1 LETRKNISKSSEAQ
15 MALTDQIIKL
25 VDGRALGYAE
35 FGDPT
40 GKPVLFFHGFP
51 ASRLEG
57 IALDTPARAVGVRLI
72 APDRPGF
79 GLSDPKPGRSF
90 SDWPEDIIQLA
101 SHLRIYDFAVLGT
114 SGGSPYVVA
123 CADRIS
129 ERLTA
134 AGIVS
139 GISPLR
145 SQAVRLTMKPDQR
158 RMFISVARFPWL
170 ARHML
175 ARSMQEVQADFP
187 SVLSRMAAER
197 PDVDKSVLERPDIT
211 DMLRTNLTEAFR
223 QGVAGAVQELALYP
237 GSWRIAL
244 KKVTY
249 PVQIWQGRKDVIT
262 PPSMAEEL
270 ASLLPHTLTRWY
282 PDEGHCLL
290 FARSEEILRQL
301 VP

>member
-1 LETRKNISKSSEAQ
+1 
-15 MALTDQIIKL
+15 MVLTDQTIKL
-25 VDGRALGYAE
+25 ADGRALGYAE
-35 FGDPT
+35 LGDPS
-40 GKPVLFFHGFP
+40 GRPVFFFHGFP

-57 IALDTPARAVGVRLI
+57 IVLDAPARTVGVRLI

-79 GLSDPKPGRSF
+79 GLSDPKRGRSF
-90 SDWPEDIIQLA
+90 TDWPDDVIQLA
-101 SHLRIYDFAVLGT
+101 VHLGIYDFAVLGT

-123 CADRIS
+123 CADHIS

-139 GISPLR
+139 GISPLHNR
-145 SQAVRLTMKPDQR
+145 AVRLTMNADQR
-158 RMFISVARFPWL
+158 RMFVSVARFPWL
-170 ARHML
+170 ARRML

-187 SVLSRMAAER
+187 SVLRQMAAER
-197 PDVDKSVLERPDIT
+197 PDVDKFVLERQDIK
-211 DMLRTNLTEAFR
+211 DMLRANLTETFR
-223 QGVAGAVQELALYP
+223 QGVASAAQELALYP
-237 GSWRIAL
+237 RSWRLAL
-244 KKVTY
+244 KNVTY

-282 PDEGHCLL
+282 TNEGHSLL

-301 VP
+301 AS

>member
-1 LETRKNISKSSEAQ
+1 
-15 MALTDQIIKL
+15 MALTDQTIKL
-25 VDGRALGYAE
+25 ADGRALGYAE
-35 FGDPT
+35 FGDPS
-40 GKPVLFFHGFP
+40 GIPVLFFHGFP

-57 IALDTPARAVGVRLI
+57 IVLDTPARAVGVRLI

-79 GLSDPKPGRSF
+79 GLSDPKRGRSF
-90 SDWPEDIIQLA
+90 SGWPDDVVQLA
-101 SHLRIYDFAVLGT
+101 VHLGIYDFAVLGT

-123 CADRIS
+123 CADRIP

-139 GISPLR
+139 GISPLHNR
-145 SQAVRLTMKPDQR
+145 AVRLTMNADQR
-158 RMFISVARFPWL
+158 RMFVSVARFPWL
-170 ARHML
+170 ARRMF

-187 SVLSRMAAER
+187 SLLIRMAAER
-197 PDVDKSVLERPDIT
+197 PDVDKSVLERPDIK

-223 QGVAGAVQELALYP
+223 QGVAGAAQELALYR
-237 GSWRIAL
+237 GSWRLAL
-244 KKVTY
+244 KNVAY
-249 PVQIWQGRKDVIT
+249 PIQIWQGREDVIT

-282 PDEGHCLL
+282 PNEGHSLL

-301 VP
+301 VS

>member
-1 LETRKNISKSSEAQ
+1 
-15 MALTDQIIKL
+15 MALTDQTMKL
-25 VDGRALGYAE
+25 ADGRALGYAE
-35 FGDPT
+35 FGDPS

-57 IALDTPARAVGVRLI
+57 IALDVPARAVGVRLI

-90 SDWPEDIIQLA
+90 SDWPEDVIQLA

-123 CADRIS
+123 CADRIC

-139 GISPLR
+139 GISPLHSR
-145 SQAVRLTMKPDQR
+145 AVRLAMKPDQR
-158 RMFISVARFPWL
+158 RMFVSVARFPWL
-170 ARHML
+170 ARRIL
-175 ARSMQEVQADFP
+175 ARSMQAVQADFP
-187 SVLSRMAAER
+187 SVLRRMAAER
-197 PDVDKSVLERPDIT
+197 PDMDKSVLERPDIKE
-211 DMLRTNLTEAFR
+211 MLRANLTEAFR

-237 GSWRIAL
+237 GSWRLAL
-244 KKVTY
+244 KNGTC

-282 PDEGHCLL
+282 PNEGHSLL